1 MTGPMRRSAQRNLT
15 MAFDLLTGFVRDFRA
30 TRRVAGEI
38 ARLNHMNAAQ
48 LADLGLE
55 RTEITNHA
63 FRKHYRRR

>member
-1 MTGPMRRSAQRNLT
+1 

-30 TRRVAGEI
+30 SRRVAGEI
-38 ARLNHMNAAQ
+38 ARLNHMNASQ

-55 RTEITNHA
+55 RSDITNHA